1 MNSGRKGTKKY
12 LFNDGIKDKLD
23 SSAAMVTKVTATNAQ
38 DKEALNNSA
47 KELKKG
53 VDTTLAHQNLTR
65 LVDRSK
71 FGLDTINECETDE
84 LA

>member
-1 MNSGRKGTKKY
+1 MTTS
-12 LFNDGIKDKLD
+12 LD
-23 SSAAMVTKVTATNAQ
+23 SSAAMVTKVMATNAQ
-38 DKEALNNSA
+38 DKEALDNSA

-71 FGLDTINECETDE
+71 FGWDTINECETDE